1 MSQKNTAIFNY
12 LKWWTRIDWKQQFIN
27 ECQKFSDNKDHF
39 SLKINQAFL
48 KVSTDKL
55 GNRKLI
61 YIFFLQ
67 FQYEKYI

>member
-39 SLKINQAFL
+39 SLKINQAF
-48 KVSTDKL
+48 
-55 GNRKLI
+55 
-61 YIFFLQ
+61 
-67 FQYEKYI
+67 